1 MTKWGTIKKVF
12 SEDLQTD
19 SDKELQLR
27 MLFLGSS
34 FLAIIAVVLTVMNVA
49 KGWWLMALS
58 TALLTAGLLA
68 AVVFAK
74 RKDALTSA
82 TIAAVV
88 AGVVFSFY
96 ALSGEN
102 EGFACLWVLMVPV
115 FGPSL
120 LGMRV
125 SFVLSLYFQVFLVV
139 LFYTPLNQIV
149 GDCYTSTFLAR
160 FPVLYFATFG
170 GVGIVAAQKQYYLN
184 KTVRQAYHDGLTD
197 LHNRASYTQ
206 ALEKHAENDFSLAIF
221 DLNRLKYVNDTFG
234 HLAGDEMICAAADLL
249 RDAFEPD
256 GVVFR
261 IGGDEFAVISSADA
275 ERMSDQLARFAESTC
290 GWKASFSE
298 EECLL
303 TLSAGWVARGE
314 FPDCTLEEV
323 LREADRRMYQNKAEW
338 YKNSGLDRRL

>member
-1 MTKWGTIKKVF
+1 MAKWSTIKKVF
-12 SEDLQTD
+12 SEDQRTD
-19 SDKELQLR
+19 ADKELQLR

-34 FLAIIAVVLTVMNVA
+34 FLAAIAAIFTAMNIA
-49 KGWWLMALS
+49 KGWWLMAAS
-58 TALLTAGLLA
+58 TTLLVASLLVA
-68 AVVFAK
+68 AILAK
-74 RKDALTSA
+74 RKNALASS

-102 EGFACLWVLMVPV
+102 EGFACLWILMVPV

-125 SFVLSLYFQVFLVV
+125 SFVLSLYFQVFLMA

-149 GDCYTSTFLAR
+149 GDSYTATFLAR

-170 GVGIVAAQKQYYLN
+170 GVASLAVQKQYYLN
-184 KTVRQAYHDGLTD
+184 KAVRQAYHDGLTD
-197 LHNRASYTQ
+197 LYNRAYYVQ
-206 ALEKHAENDFSLAIF
+206 ALEKHAENDFSLAVF

-256 GVVFR
+256 GMVAR

-275 ERMSDQLARFAESTC
+275 ERLSDQLARFAESTC
-290 GWKASFSE
+290 GWKGSFSE
-298 EECLL
+298 EACLL

-314 FPDCTLEEV
+314 FPEYDLEKV
-323 LREADRRMYQNKAEW
+323 LREADQRMYRDKADW
-338 YKNSGLDRRL
+338 YKNSGFERR